1 MPKIKKNWRHKII
14 FFNVWAYFKISVVTD
29 AQSKSI
35 CIKIKKCRKAM
46 NINRKW
52 EPGAGAEDW
61 RPYNRAGA
69 GVCINLIARFAS
81 NLINFDLLNF
91 DLCLSFYQLWKLK
104 INLKMFRFIFF
115 TSNAIS
121 HGLKNFKK

>member
-1 MPKIKKNWRHKII
+1 
-14 FFNVWAYFKISVVTD
+14 
-29 AQSKSI
+29 
-35 CIKIKKCRKAM
+35 M

-52 EPGAGAEDW
+52 EPRAGAEDW
-61 RPYNRAGA
+61 RSYNRAGA

-91 DLCLSFYQLWKLK
+91 DLYLSFYQLWKLK

>member
-1 MPKIKKNWRHKII
+1 
-14 FFNVWAYFKISVVTD
+14 
-29 AQSKSI
+29 
-35 CIKIKKCRKAM
+35 M

-69 GVCINLIARFAS
+69 GGCINLIARFAS